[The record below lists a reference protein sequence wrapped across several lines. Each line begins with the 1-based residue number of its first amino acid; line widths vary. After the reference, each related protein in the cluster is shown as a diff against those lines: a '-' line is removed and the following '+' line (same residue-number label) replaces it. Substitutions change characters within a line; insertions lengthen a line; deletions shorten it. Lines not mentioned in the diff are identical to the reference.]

1 MNFEIQKLFA
11 AAMLLLLGV
20 FCRVAI
26 AGDDDFKV
34 DPAVA
39 QAEQARIA
47 AAAKAIPSVLAIFS
61 PGGQGGGSGVVI
73 SPDGYALTNFHV
85 ARPCGTF
92 MKCGMAD
99 GKLYDA
105 VIVGLDP
112 VGDVGMIKLYW
123 PRRFSRRRTSG

>member
-1 MNFEIQKLFA
+1 MKLCTLSKFLCAAIGLSMLSSGLRLVVAAEEIALT
-11 AAMLLLLGV
+11 
-20 FCRVAI
+20 
-26 AGDDDFKV
+26 V
-34 DPAVA
+34 DPAVT
-39 QAEQARIA
+39 QAETARIA
-47 AAAKAIPSVLAIFS
+47 AVRKASVSVLAIFA

-92 MKCGMAD
+92 MKCGMSD

-112 VGDVGMIKLYW
+112 VGDVALIKL
-123 PRRFSRRRTSG
+123 